1 MADTLPPKFGRRGFP
16 FFAQSFGEQK
26 EQGNPA
32 LPPLSAG
39 HNVARLLPLNGP
51 AAAPAA
57 DSRSVVV
64 ALLWLA
70 GFAAAELLLNRSGL
84 MPTVPG
90 TELRL
95 ISAPMALFAV
105 ALMLTPASEAPLYC
119 LVYVLAS
126 VWPELGSS
134 HFDFALARVAI
145 ETFQTVAIVCITV
158 RFFWPRLG
166 DPLVVALW
174 AGFSLLTTAA
184 GAAMMVAAGSVVPMA
199 PGDYI
204 RELAGGDGIAWRYW
218 WLGNT
223 CSYMTLGAP
232 AAALITLRHRV
243 KRVLVSPGWERR
255 RFVGL
260 IVAILLVT
268 LFAFPIADL
277 SWLGLPPDVM
287 LAKRLLPMPFVLA
300 MAARFRAYGSA
311 IGVLIFSIIAILSM
325 TGPHASS
332 NWVGIVPPVTPTH
345 MLLLVTAATSMV
357 IAATSR
363 QLKLALNEALE
374 ASQLKSRFIAM
385 LNHELRTPLNA
396 ILGFSEL
403 MRVRQLRQFDDAIGP
418 LANIHA
424 SGQRLLAMIEGLLNS
439 ADHGA
444 SAFELEKE
452 SVELSAAVAAAVD
465 DMSGELAELADFGIT
480 ISISAREHLWIDAD
494 PRALRQMLAVL
505 LTYPLRFVGPG
516 GRISISAEHVG
527 TDTIMEISSRGLINA
542 AADDR
547 DKIEVQLVDALAL
560 AHGARLT
567 IVHSDRSSRIARLT
581 FFATRA
587 AG

>member
-1 MADTLPPKFGRRGFP
+1 
-16 FFAQSFGEQK
+16 
-26 EQGNPA
+26 
-32 LPPLSAG
+32 
-39 HNVARLLPLNGP
+39 
-51 AAAPAA
+51 
-57 DSRSVVV
+57 
-64 ALLWLA
+64 
-70 GFAAAELLLNRSGL
+70 
-84 MPTVPG
+84 
-90 TELRL
+90 
-95 ISAPMALFAV
+95 
-105 ALMLTPASEAPLYC
+105 
-119 LVYVLAS
+119 
-126 VWPELGSS
+126 
-134 HFDFALARVAI
+134 
-145 ETFQTVAIVCITV
+145 
-158 RFFWPRLG
+158 
-166 DPLVVALW
+166 
-174 AGFSLLTTAA
+174 
-184 GAAMMVAAGSVVPMA
+184 
-199 PGDYI
+199 
-204 RELAGGDGIAWRYW
+204 
-218 WLGNT
+218 
-223 CSYMTLGAP
+223 
-232 AAALITLRHRV
+232 
-243 KRVLVSPGWERR
+243 
-255 RFVGL
+255 
-260 IVAILLVT
+260 
-268 LFAFPIADL
+268 
-277 SWLGLPPDVM
+277 
-287 LAKRLLPMPFVLA
+287 
-300 MAARFRAYGSA
+300 
-311 IGVLIFSIIAILSM
+311 
-325 TGPHASS
+325 
-332 NWVGIVPPVTPTH
+332 
-345 MLLLVTAATSMV
+345 
-357 IAATSR
+357 
-363 QLKLALNEALE
+363 
-374 ASQLKSRFIAM
+374 LKSRFIAM

-403 MRVRQLRQFDDAIGP
+403 MRVRQLRQFDDASGP

-494 PRALRQMLAVL
+494 PRALRQMLGVL